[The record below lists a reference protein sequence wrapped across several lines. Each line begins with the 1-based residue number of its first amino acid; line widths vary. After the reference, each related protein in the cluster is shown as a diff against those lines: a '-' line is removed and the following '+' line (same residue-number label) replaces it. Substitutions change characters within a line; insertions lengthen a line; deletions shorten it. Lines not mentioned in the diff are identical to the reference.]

1 MRINPYGERRSQ
13 GTQEAFIEFLAKSDS
28 KQNYVGIEAIR
39 NSDIYTGVRIIATD
53 IATSPI
59 TLTDDKG
66 KSLLDNDLIHLLNY
80 KPNNTM
86 TAFHFKF
93 ALVANMILCGESF
106 AYIKRENGMPISLEL
121 LKPSEISIYSNEDR
135 IEYHVN
141 IQRVDKDNKVI
152 LSKREVIP
160 HDDILHF
167 KYVTTD
173 GLRGRSPLSSLQQE
187 LSMIDTGNRTM
198 LSSLKRGVTGAGL
211 LKVKRG
217 TLNYETK
224 QKIRNDWER
233 INSTENNESG
243 TIILDDSM
251 DYTQL
256 EVSTE
261 VLKLVNSNTW
271 QTKQIAKALGLPL
284 DRFGME
290 LINTS
295 SEEANHNYV
304 RASLAGY
311 FVAFSSE
318 LNFKLLSTNNLYFG
332 FNSEAITEPPRA
344 KKQAMIVEA
353 VDAGVISIDEA
364 RIALGYDPRNTAET
378 DKLERKK
385 TSKEVN

>member
-1 MRINPYGERRSQ
+1 MRLNPFNNYRAST
-13 GTQEAFIEFLAKSDS
+13 TQEAFVEFLTKSES
-28 KQNYVGIEAIR
+28 KQNYVGVEAIR
-39 NSDIYTGVRIIATD
+39 NSDIFTGIRIIATD

-59 TLTDDKG
+59 VLTDTKG
-66 KSLLDNDLIHLLNY
+66 NNLLNNDLVYLLNY

-86 TAFHFKF
+86 SAFHFKF
-93 ALVANMILCGESF
+93 ALVANMVLCGESF
-106 AYIKRENGMPISLEL
+106 AYIKRDNGMPTSLEL
-121 LKPSEISIYSNEDR
+121 LKPSEISIYTNEDR
-135 IEYHVN
+135 LEYHVN
-141 IQRVDKDNKVI
+141 VQRVDTNGKVT

-160 HDDILHF
+160 HEDILHF

-211 LKVKRG
+211 LKVKKG
-217 TLNYETK
+217 TLNAETK
-224 QKIRNDWER
+224 QKIRSDWER
-233 INSTENNESG
+233 VNSTEHTESG
-243 TIILDDSM
+243 TIILDDTM

-311 FVAFSSE
+311 FIAFSSE
-318 LNFKLLSTNNLYFG
+318 LNLKLLIPNNASFS
-332 FNSEAITEPPRA
+332 FNSDAITEPPRA
-344 KKQAMIVEA
+344 KKQTMIVEA
-353 VDAGVISIDEA
+353 VDAGIISVDEA
-364 RIALGYDPRNTAET
+364 RVALGYDPRNTEDT
-378 DKLERKK
+378 NKLERKK